1 MLVKFLVTLI
11 MVAGLLCTVSI
22 KMPGTLLILLSTVIY
37 GIFTD
42 FSTFSTPLIVVL
54 ISISVTAELGG
65 RMLRIYLTKDY
76 SVSREFSV
84 NSSISHIGGVVATN
98 ALFGP
103 LWGLIIWELL
113 AGKTLL
119 PRGNTMV
126 KVLTRLAGVALI
138 RIVCGIV
145 MIILVHVYIFI

>member
-1 MLVKFLVTLI
+1 

-22 KMPGTLLILLSTVIY
+22 KMPGTLFILLGTVIY
-37 GIFTD
+37 GMFTD
-42 FSTFSTPLIVVL
+42 FSTFSTPIIVAL
-54 ISISVTAELGG
+54 TSISVVAEFGG
-65 RMLRIYLTKDY
+65 RILRVYLTKDY
-76 SVSREFSV
+76 SVSRGFSV

-119 PRGNTMV
+119 PRSNTIL
-126 KVLTRLAGVALI
+126 KIIARLAGVALI
-138 RIVCGIV
+138 RIICGIV